1 MNLTRIKDSTEVQ
14 EFHKKFNRKN
24 KSSFE
29 LKTDTL
35 GNILNV
41 KTDDKKIIDYLKKIG
56 LDEKEEA

>member
-1 MNLTRIKDSTEVQ
+1 MNLIKDKSDTEAQ

-24 KSSFE
+24 KSSFT

-41 KTDDKKIIDYLKKIG
+41 QTNDKKIIAYLKKIG
-56 LDEKEEA
+56 FDEKEES